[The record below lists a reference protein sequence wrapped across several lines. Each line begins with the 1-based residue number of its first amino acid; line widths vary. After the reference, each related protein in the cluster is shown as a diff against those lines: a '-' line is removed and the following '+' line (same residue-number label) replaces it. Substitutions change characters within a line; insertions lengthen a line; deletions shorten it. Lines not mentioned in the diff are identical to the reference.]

1 MGSVGYGL
9 ERTLVNT
16 WLIRSQGSDDE
27 RATFLGNKS
36 QNVFFFSASYYSR
49 RWDVLF
55 LASASVCHE
64 KLHSPGKKN
73 SLHKE
78 R

>member
-16 WLIRSQGSDDE
+16 WLVRSQGSDDE

-36 QNVFFFSASYYSR
+36 QNVFFFRQVIIAEGGMYC
-49 RWDVLF
+49 F
-55 LASASVCHE
+55 
-64 KLHSPGKKN
+64 
-73 SLHKE
+73 
-78 R
+78 